1 MRLRKKDSSSDTRSI
16 LKRSFSV
23 LERAD
28 RLKICLIVV
37 LQIVLGVLDLLGI
50 ATIGAVGALAVNGI
64 ASQPQSGRI
73 VQLLEFAHL
82 ENLSFQGQVAILGLL
97 ATTFLVTRTLLSVYF
112 QRRTLYFLSYKGSQ
126 ISGSLF
132 SKFISQPLS
141 VIQVRSSQ
149 DSLFALTAGVTTI
162 TIGIIG
168 AIISLIS
175 DGAVLL
181 IVFSGLFIFDAA
193 IAINTLI
200 FFTLV
205 ALVLYKLLSNKAK
218 KLGYENTQFQI
229 KSNKEILEVFVG
241 FRELFVKN
249 ALYPYSQKIIK
260 TRTQLSASTAELAF
274 LPYVSKYVIE
284 SSVVIGTLL
293 ICATQFLL
301 QDAVR
306 AIATLA
312 IFLAA
317 GTRIAPAVLRMQQG
331 ALQIKANIGS
341 ARPTLDLID
350 ELLNTAPILGDS
362 ISSEKEFKPDIVLK
376 NVSHRY
382 SLDAKFEIEDVSLI
396 IPVGSHAALVGPS
409 GAGKS
414 TLVDLIL
421 GVIEPSKGSVT
432 LSNVEPKLAIRNWP
446 QSVSYLPQEVCLIEG
461 TVAENLLFGLP
472 EGEFSSEQAWAV
484 LKAVGLAEVFDK
496 SEQGLETF
504 IGERGTRLSGGQRQR
519 LGIARA
525 LYSNPLVLVLDE
537 ATSALDGQTEAL
549 LTSAVQNLRG
559 KVTLITVAH
568 RLSTVL
574 NADQVIYMENGRVLE
589 VGTFIEVRAKVANF
603 DTQANL
609 LGL

>member
-1 MRLRKKDSSSDTRSI
+1 MQ
-16 LKRSFSV
+16 
-23 LERAD
+23 A
-28 RLKICLIVV
+28 LI
-37 LQIVLGVLDLLGI
+37 
-50 ATIGAVGALAVNGI
+50 
-64 ASQPQSGRI
+64 
-73 VQLLEFAHL
+73 
-82 ENLSFQGQVAILGLL
+82 
-97 ATTFLVTRTLLSVYF
+97 
-112 QRRTLYFLSYKGSQ
+112 
-126 ISGSLF
+126 
-132 SKFISQPLS
+132 
-141 VIQVRSSQ
+141 
-149 DSLFALTAGVTTI
+149 
-162 TIGIIG
+162 
-168 AIISLIS
+168 
-175 DGAVLL
+175 
-181 IVFSGLFIFDAA
+181 
-193 IAINTLI
+193 
-200 FFTLV
+200 
-205 ALVLYKLLSNKAK
+205 LYKLLSNKAK

-229 KSNKEILEVFVG
+229 KSNKEILEIFIG
-241 FRELFVKN
+241 FRELFVRN

-260 TRTQLSASTAELAF
+260 TRTQLSSSTAELAF

-284 SSVVIGTLL
+284 SSVVLGTLL

-350 ELLNTAPILGDS
+350 ELMNTAPIYASLNPSD
-362 ISSEKEFKPDIVLK
+362 EEFVPDIILK
-376 NVSHRY
+376 NVCHRY
-382 SLDAKFEIEDVSLI
+382 SNDAKFEIVDVSLM
-396 IPVGSHAALVGPS
+396 IPIGSHAALVGPS

-421 GVIEPSKGSVT
+421 GVIEPSKGTVV
-432 LSNVEPKLAIRNWP
+432 LSNVEPRVAIGKWP
-446 QSVSYLPQEVCLIEG
+446 QSISYLPQEVCLIEG

-472 EGEFSSEQAWAV
+472 LEEFSSEQAWAV
-484 LKAVGLAEVFDK
+484 LTAVGLNDVFDK
-496 SEQGLETF
+496 ELQGLNTF

-525 LYSNPLVLVLDE
+525 LYSNPSVLVLDE

-574 NADQVIYMENGRVLE
+574 NADQVIYMENGRVIE
-589 VGTFIEVRAKVANF
+589 VGTFEEVRTKVANF